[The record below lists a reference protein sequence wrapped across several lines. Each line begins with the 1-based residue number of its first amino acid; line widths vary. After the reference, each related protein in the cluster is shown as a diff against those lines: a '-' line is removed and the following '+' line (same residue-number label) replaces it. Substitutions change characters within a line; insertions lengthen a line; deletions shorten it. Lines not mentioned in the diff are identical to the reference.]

1 MKNNFL
7 LSSQK
12 KRKEIF
18 ILILCLLLGFALR
31 FYTFDQKS
39 LWMDEIYTFE
49 DSRDDLKGQ
58 LRFYGKNPTFLH
70 PPLFFILTH
79 LFYPFEKPERD
90 LRIIPLIFGTLS
102 IPMIYFLSRSFSPT
116 IALPCIL
123 ALTFMVYHIS
133 LSQDGRS
140 YSLLMFF
147 GMMGLYFFINHLK
160 THKKGYLVFTAFCYA
175 LLFHT
180 SYSSIPFIALSQI
193 LWFYQTD
200 EQKKA
205 PLLSSFII
213 MNGLIILFCLPW
225 IVFLGFHYKGQP
237 VTDLRNVQDPLSFW
251 SILYGVFH
259 DWVPYAPL
267 MITSVILLA
276 LLPVFSTNNKKNS
289 LVLLS
294 LFILPIGG
302 LYLYCRLL
310 NITHFVTS
318 RYFINFLP
326 LFLIALFLSLNTLE
340 LKFERIRR
348 FVRLKLIFVI
358 LFIASNLVILPL
370 YYRSEKQDYRGLV
383 NYLKG
388 ELRDGDKIIVG
399 NALYISVMLHYFG
412 VHPEGRHQIIPA
424 WKVSEQ
430 EFEHRAL
437 LAYQNIKFT
446 VTYSKSHWFKYLTD
460 GSRLWIVAD
469 KKNAKIIMQKI
480 PCPLK
485 GYFDGSFLNMSRF
498 PTDASIYLFLWD
510 PKSPNEK
517 GIDMVID

>member
-1 MKNNFL
+1 
-7 LSSQK
+7 
-12 KRKEIF
+12 
-18 ILILCLLLGFALR
+18 
-31 FYTFDQKS
+31 
-39 LWMDEIYTFE
+39 MDEIYTFE
-49 DSRDDLKGQ
+49 DSRDDFKGQ
-58 LRFYGKNPTFLH
+58 LRFYGENPTFLH

-90 LRIIPLIFGTLS
+90 LRIIPLIFGTFS
-102 IPMIYFLSRSFSPT
+102 IPMIYFLSRSFSPA
-116 IALPCIL
+116 IALPCTL

-140 YSLLMFF
+140 YSLLMLL

-160 THKKGYLVFTAFCYA
+160 TQKRGYLVSAALCYA
-175 LLFHT
+175 ILFHT
-180 SYSSIPFIALSQI
+180 SYSSIPFIVLSQI

-200 EQKKA
+200 KQRKA
-205 PLLSSFII
+205 PPLSSFLIL
-213 MNGLIILFCLPW
+213 NGLIILFCLPW
-225 IVFLGFHYKGQP
+225 IGFLGFHYKGQP

-251 SILYGVFH
+251 NILYGVFH

-267 MITSVILLA
+267 MITSVILLV
-276 LLPVFSTNNKKNS
+276 LLPVFSKYKKNS

-294 LFILPIGG
+294 VFILPIGG

-326 LFLIALFLSLNTLE
+326 LFFIALFLSLNALE
-340 LKFERIRR
+340 LNLERIRR

-370 YYRSEKQDYRGLV
+370 YYRSEKQDYRGV
-383 NYLKG
+383 VTYLKSQ
-388 ELRDGDKIIVG
+388 LQNGDKIIVG

-412 VHPEGRHQIIPA
+412 VHPEGRHQVIPV

-430 EFEHRAL
+430 EFEHRVP

-446 VTYSKSHWFKYLTD
+446 VTYSKSYWFRYLTD
-460 GSRLWIVAD
+460 GSRLWIIAD
-469 KKNAKIIMQKI
+469 KKNAKRLKEEF
-480 PCPLK
+480 PCVLK
-485 GYFDGSFLNMSRF
+485 GYFDGSFLNFNRF
-498 PTDASIYLFLWD
+498 PTDASMYLLLWD
-510 PKSPNEK
+510 PKSPEEK
-517 GIDMVID
+517 GIDISIE